1 MSKVSTCHDQAV
13 DVSSVLDALR
23 VAVVAVDGQGAP
35 VHLNACALELLAA
48 PSGDPDGARL
58 RQAIRMDGADG
69 EDVVSLA
76 LHVSRPVGV
85 PVTVA
90 TNRGVLRRRALLSRW
105 GTGGVVAFRGLVS
118 GSDPG
123 AGEAEA
129 QLEALLAH
137 TTDII
142 SVLEADGTVRYSNP
156 SAGLLTGYRAAVV
169 NGTQV
174 LELVHPDDRAM
185 AEAAFEAAVARPGV
199 TDGVVVRL
207 RFADGSWHVVEAVVN
222 NLLDDP
228 SVSGLVVTVHDMTG
242 RIDARDELVAA
253 LADVVAAGARLG
265 DPELDRATAA
275 LQAAADRV
283 LGGISPAR

>member
-1 MSKVSTCHDQAV
+1 M
-13 DVSSVLDALR
+13 LDALP
-23 VAVVAVDGQGAP
+23 VAVVAVDGDGAP
-35 VHLNACALELLAA
+35 VHLNACALDLLAA
-48 PSGDPDGARL
+48 PSGDPDRDRL
-58 RQAIRMDGADG
+58 RQAIRMEGG
-69 EDVVSLA
+69 TEDVVALA

-105 GTGGVVAFRGLVS
+105 GSGGVVAFRGLVS

-123 AGEAEA
+123 AGEVEA

-142 SVLEADGTVRYSNP
+142 SVLDADGTLRYSNP
-156 SAGLLTGYRAAVV
+156 SAGLLTGYRGAVV

-174 LELVHPDDRAM
+174 LELVHPDDRA
-185 AEAAFEAAVARPGV
+185 AAGAAFDEAVARPGV
-199 TDGVVVRL
+199 TEPLVLRL

-222 NLLDDP
+222 DLLDDP

-242 RIDARDELVAA
+242 RIDAGDELAVA
-253 LADVVAAGARLG
+253 LADVAAASARLG
-265 DPELDRATAA
+265 DPELARSTAA

-283 LGGISPAR
+283 LGRVSPASGAR